1 MTHLYLQQDKPLPGR
16 NLDDYALERVI
27 MNHDIE
33 KGKYHDTDGQV
44 QHDKIEEQL
53 KILEIIANRVVDHA
67 GRMDLPPVQTLLREG
82 RDKIQRENEA
92 EERKRLE
99 REAEAAA
106 GVGRGRGRGGPP
118 RPAMPPQGFGG
129 RGPPPPVWQNPPGG
143 APPRW

>member
-1 MTHLYLQQDKPLPGR
+1 M
-16 NLDDYALERVI
+16 DDYALERVI

-106 GVGRGRGRGGPP
+106 GVGRGRGGPAGRGRGGPP
-118 RPAMPPQGFGG
+118 RPMAPQGFGG
-129 RGPPPPVWQNPPGG
+129 RGGPPGG

>member
-1 MTHLYLQQDKPLPGR
+1 MKIW
-16 NLDDYALERVI
+16 LER
-27 MNHDIE
+27 NFKSFFQE
-33 KGKYHDTDGQV
+33 T
-44 QHDKIEEQL
+44 EQI